1 MHATA
6 GMYVL
11 KVKYGETLRRLVLDD
26 DKKSYEALCVPCN
39 PRVRRQRVTS
49 TRARASP
56 LPRITVGRDVHPPAA
71 PPPPRRVLY
80 GGACWRARVE
90 FAQTCVQRP
99 LAGGRL

>member
-39 PRVRRQRVTS
+39 PRVRDKH
-49 TRARASP
+49 A
-56 LPRITVGRDVHPPAA
+56 
-71 PPPPRRVLY
+71 
-80 GGACWRARVE
+80 RARV
-90 FAQTCVQRP
+90 ASASHTRGP
-99 LAGGRL
+99 